1 MLTIDKNITP
11 PSAIPAAAKQ
21 LGAYLP
27 GHMYK
32 THPFLAMSPG
42 DSFMVPA
49 GVIGDKHCQA
59 ARQAGKKTGMK
70 FTARTVEG
78 GVRIWRMW

>member
-1 MLTIDKNITP
+1 MYPIDHNITP
-11 PSAIPAAAKQ
+11 PSAIPEIAKQ
-21 LGAYLP
+21 SGAYLP

-32 THPFLAMSPG
+32 THPFLAMAPG
-42 DSFMVPA
+42 DSFLVPG

-70 FTARTVEG
+70 FTARTIEA

>member
-1 MLTIDKNITP
+1 MFTIDKNVPP
-11 PSAIPAAAKQ
+11 PSAIPEIAK
-21 LGAYLP
+21 LSGVYFP
-27 GHMYK
+27 GYAYK
-32 THPFLAMSPG
+32 THPFMAMAPG
-42 DSFMVPA
+42 DSFLVPG